1 VTRFDI
7 ITVFPELFT
16 GVLDCGII
24 RRARQSGIV
33 DIRLVNLRDFTSDR
47 HRSVDDRPFGGGEGM
62 VFMPGPLFE
71 AVESCRASYASG
83 DGTAAEGAGG
93 GGEAA
98 GGTVVFLTPQG
109 RIWSQEMAEEFA
121 TFSHLILICG
131 RYEGVDQRVIDY
143 LVDRE
148 VSIGDYILTGGEIP
162 AMALLDSV
170 VRLLPGALGC
180 GESAVNESFSTGLLD
195 YPQYTRPAEFR
206 GYAVPEVL
214 LSGDHAKIGKW
225 RREKALEKTKRVRPD
240 LLDRCA
246 ARNAQN

>member
-1 VTRFDI
+1 MRFDI
-7 ITVFPELFT
+7 ITVFPELFS

-24 RRARQSGIV
+24 RRARQSGIA
-33 DIRLVNLRDFTSDR
+33 DIRLVNLRDFTRDR

-71 AVESCRASYASG
+71 AVEFCQSG
-83 DGTAAEGAGG
+83 QDSDN
-93 GGEAA
+93 GEK
-98 GGTVVFLTPQG
+98 GEVVFLTPQG
-109 RIWSQEMAEEFA
+109 RLWSQEMAEEFA
-121 TFSHLILICG
+121 TISHLVLICG
-131 RYEGVDQRVIDY
+131 RYEGVDQRVIEH

-148 VSIGDYILTGGEIP
+148 VSIGDFILTGGEIP

-214 LSGDHAKIGKW
+214 LSGDHAKIEKW
-225 RREKALEKTKRVRPD
+225 RREKALEKTKRVRPE
-240 LLDRCA
+240 LVDRWL
-246 ARNAQN
+246 ARN